1 MYKSPIFKN
10 ILLPLHCQ
18 TKQHTIMKKNIIII
32 ALCVIS
38 VLTTNAKSILDYN
51 KSTSFG
57 VQFGAVDQQ
66 NDFGFQTLMF
76 HVSVYG
82 VYADIGGWPRSHG
95 NDVRIDKWDDESCF
109 MFHLGY
115 QIPLCSWF
123 KVTPLMGY
131 YKHES
136 GMTDGYHWRSG
147 NNGIVNKFDVHDK
160 FNGFD
165 YGVNAMFHIR
175 LNNKENKP
183 GYSLQLGGTYTRNA
197 WYAGLGLDI
206 AF

>member
-1 MYKSPIFKN
+1 
-10 ILLPLHCQ
+10 
-18 TKQHTIMKKNIIII
+18 MKKSIIII
-32 ALCVIS
+32 TLCVIS
-38 VLTTNAKSILDYN
+38 VLTSNAKSILDYN

-66 NDFGFQTLMF
+66 TDFGFQTLML
-76 HVSVYG
+76 HLSIYG
-82 VYADIGGWPRSHG
+82 VYVDIGGWPRSHA
-95 NDVRIDKWDDESCF
+95 NDVRIDKWDDESCL
-109 MFHLGY
+109 MFHFGY

-123 KVTPLMGY
+123 KVTPVVGY

-136 GMTDGYHWRSG
+136 GITNGYKWRIG
-147 NNGIVNKFDVHDK
+147 NKGINNKFEIHDE

-175 LNNKENKP
+175 LNNKEDKP
-183 GYSLQLGGTYTRNA
+183 GYSLQLGGTYTKNA

>member
-1 MYKSPIFKN
+1 
-10 ILLPLHCQ
+10 
-18 TKQHTIMKKNIIII
+18 MKKLIIII
-32 ALCVIS
+32 LS
-38 VLTTNAKSILDYN
+38 VFSSITVNAKSILDYN
-51 KSTSFG
+51 KSASFG

-95 NDVRIDKWDDESCF
+95 GDTRIDKWDDENCF

-115 QIPLCSWF
+115 QVPLCSWF
-123 KVTPLMGY
+123 KVTPIMGY
-131 YKHES
+131 YNHKS
-136 GMTDGYHWRSG
+136 GTTNGHYWKVG
-147 NNGIVNKFDVHDK
+147 NNGVVNKFEVKDTYS
-160 FNGFD
+160 GFD
-165 YGVNAMFHIR
+165 YGVNAMFHIH
-175 LNNKENKP
+175 LNKQENSTTRT
-183 GYSLQLGGTYTRNA
+183 SLQLGGTYTRNA